1 MNPILIKLFATA
13 LTLSQVTVSPESVRT
28 EFDPVRDRGVVV
40 QLLKDGWAHRR
51 KAFDIE
57 DLNLDELI
65 DTAMKDPQA
74 VAGEIKAFKGINF
87 SDLFGAY
94 RQFCKGEAV
103 EGSAVDISAVIEGY
117 KPGGAHP
124 PHPGQLKKFP
134 L

>member
-1 MNPILIKLFATA
+1 MNPLFIKLFATA
-13 LTLSQVTVSPESVRT
+13 LTLAQVTVSPETVRT

-40 QLLKDGWAHRR
+40 QLLKDGCTHMR

-74 VAGEIKAFKGINF
+74 LTGGSEIKAFKGINF
-87 SDLFGAY
+87 SDLFAAY

-103 EGSAVDISAVIEGY
+103 ENAAVDIGRDR
-117 KPGGAHP
+117 G
-124 PHPGQLKKFP
+124 L
-134 L
+134 